1 MQTVKNTTEG
11 GDTMVYRKQTSRRFV
26 MRSVRAVSMKRFLL
40 AIIIVCLTMLVFT
53 ISMEAG
59 LRSSAEVA
67 GTGMMPI
74 GLTFAI

>member
-1 MQTVKNTTEG
+1 
-11 GDTMVYRKQTSRRFV
+11 MVYRRETSRRFV

-40 AIIIVCLTMLVFT
+40 AIIIICLTMLVFT

-67 GTGMMPI
+67 GNGMMPV

>member
-1 MQTVKNTTEG
+1 
-11 GDTMVYRKQTSRRFV
+11 MVYRRERPRRFV

-40 AIIIVCLTMLVFT
+40 VIIIVCLTMLVFT

-67 GTGMMPI
+67 GTGMMPV
-74 GLTFAI
+74 GLTFSV

>member
-1 MQTVKNTTEG
+1 
-11 GDTMVYRKQTSRRFV
+11 MVYRKERSRRFV
-26 MRSVRAVSMKRFLL
+26 MRSVRAISMKRFLL

-67 GTGMMPI
+67 GTGMMPV
-74 GLTFAI
+74 GLTFAV

>member
-1 MQTVKNTTEG
+1 
-11 GDTMVYRKQTSRRFV
+11 MVYRRERPRRFV

-67 GTGMMPI
+67 GTGMMPV
-74 GLTFAI
+74 GLTFSV

>member
-1 MQTVKNTTEG
+1 
-11 GDTMVYRKQTSRRFV
+11 MVYRRATSRRFV

-67 GTGMMPI
+67 GNGMMPV
-74 GLTFAI
+74 GLTFAV

>member
-1 MQTVKNTTEG
+1 
-11 GDTMVYRKQTSRRFV
+11 MVYRKQTSRRFV

>member
-1 MQTVKNTTEG
+1 
-11 GDTMVYRKQTSRRFV
+11 

-40 AIIIVCLTMLVFT
+40 AIIIVCLTMLIFT

-67 GTGMMPI
+67 GNGMMPV
-74 GLTFAI
+74 GLTFAV

>member
-1 MQTVKNTTEG
+1 
-11 GDTMVYRKQTSRRFV
+11 MVYRRETSRRFV

-40 AIIIVCLTMLVFT
+40 AIIIICLTMLVFT

-67 GTGMMPI
+67 GNGMMPV
-74 GLTFAI
+74 GLTFAV